1 MKKILILICLLVG
14 FSAATNVT
22 IYTAD
27 AAVRTA
33 QKKLVCFKVLDNEG
47 NPIPFA
53 SVQVKGTSIGV
64 VTDLDGSACIELT
77 PGQTLVISAIGYM
90 TKEVV
95 YTGQKVIT
103 LQWDN

>member
-1 MKKILILICLLVG
+1 MNAMKKILILICLLAG
-14 FSAATNVT
+14 FSAATNVG
-22 IYTAD
+22 IYTVD

-33 QKKLVCFKVLDNEG
+33 QKELVCFTLLDDAG

-53 SVQVKGTSIGV
+53 SVQVKGTSRGV
-64 VTDLDGSACIELT
+64 FTDLDGSACIELT

-90 TKEVV
+90 TKVVV

-103 LQWDN
+103 L